1 MERSNLERLQFVATA
16 LEELKN
22 IVVFVGGATTE
33 LYVTD
38 PAATEIRTTKDVD
51 CVIKLTNY
59 AEFDNIESLLR
70 RKGFQNDTSPG
81 APICRWIYQDEKIDI
96 MPDNEK
102 IVGFSN
108 RWYSDAV
115 KYKVSRKLPN
125 GIIIHILP
133 ITLFVATKLEALKG
147 RGGIDYRLSHDFED
161 IIYIINNCPE
171 FVDNYRSEV
180 NKELKDYLKTE
191 FCNLTSR
198 PNIYEE
204 IECALPVGDNDRI
217 DYIVNIFNL
226 ISTN

>member
-70 RKGFQNDTSPG
+70 RKGFQNDTSPD

-171 FVDNYRSEV
+171 FVDNYKSEV
-180 NKELKDYLKTE
+180 NKELKNYLKTE
-191 FCNLTSR
+191 FCNLISR
-198 PNIYEE
+198 PNIHEE